1 MPLAARFPLD
11 SSLRLLVI
19 VLVAI
24 IAILVGRLTWTVVE
38 PQSVLPT
45 PAPSPLTISNGS
57 VGGARGGFAEV
68 AGLSNFGSAAGR
80 QRNAALNAPDTS
92 LSWILKG
99 VLTDPDPERSTAIL
113 APQGQAE
120 KAYRVGAS
128 LPGNV
133 RLEQVLADRV
143 ILARDGKLE
152 TLRLQRASLASS
164 KTPSRRAAALPQ
176 VDPNLTIAAD
186 GGVARI
192 DREEWMNDPQRFMEV
207 VSATPVLIDGAMYG
221 LEVSPARNAREFE
234 AAGLQPGDVVT
245 AVEGTPVAEI
255 NDYRDIL
262 QTLTGS
268 TVSLSLDRN
277 GEPMTIT
284 ITMD

>member
-1 MPLAARFPLD
+1 MPLDARFPLD

-24 IAILVGRLTWTVVE
+24 TAILLGRLTWTVVE
-38 PQSVLPT
+38 PQSVLPS
-45 PAPSPLTISNGS
+45 PAPSPLTISDGS
-57 VGGARGGFAEV
+57 AGGARGGFAEV
-68 AGLSNFGSAAGR
+68 AGLSVFGSAAGK

-164 KTPSRRAAALPQ
+164 KAPARRAAALPQ

-192 DREEWMNDPQRFMEV
+192 DREEWMNNPQRFMEV

-234 AAGLQPGDVVT
+234 AAGLQSGDVVT

-262 QTLTGS
+262 QTLTGN